1 MLMSAVKMPRYDMYW
16 SQETRFEPITSTLS
30 LKRYKKTPEFLHV
43 VDNSEKEKEENKGDK
58 CFKVKPLLRAVTN
71 NYIKIQ
77 SIDEPIIPAKT
88 KKVAD

>member
-1 MLMSAVKMPRYDMYW
+1 MTCTGLKKHA
-16 SQETRFEPITSTLS
+16 LS
-30 LKRYKKTPEFLHV
+30 LLHLLYLKNGIKKIPEFLHV

-77 SIDEPIIPAKT
+77 SIDEPIITAKT